1 VKKRKIHSL
10 GKSKLIMTL
19 CLERGLKRFKED
31 NKKLN
36 LTKILTYKLS
46 KEFPLRVFMIH
57 KRFNHRL

>member
-1 VKKRKIHSL
+1 
-10 GKSKLIMTL
+10 MTL